1 LDRIAE
7 IVSLNE
13 ITIDKHRVKDALFR
27 IALQGGGSVTI
38 KPVAVTDSLMIGE
51 SPLIGKTS
59 VPWHL
64 VSALDFG
71 VKQAIRESALAS
83 WKLRSPPPLPNATTP
98 ADQLPSPLIGKPAP
112 EIELEIL
119 EDKYVQLA
127 DLKGQVVMLD
137 FWATWCGPCL
147 ASMPTLMDIATEFR
161 DQGVEFIAVNQQED
175 PEDVL
180 DFLATRRWDLQVA
193 LDADALISR
202 RYGVAGIPFTVI
214 IDKEGIVRHVHV
226 GAAANLEQTL
236 RAELQELLTPSRT
249 GNVSPANSAS
259 IEPT

>member
-1 LDRIAE
+1 
-7 IVSLNE
+7 
-13 ITIDKHRVKDALFR
+13 
-27 IALQGGGSVTI
+27 
-38 KPVAVTDSLMIGE
+38 
-51 SPLIGKTS
+51 
-59 VPWHL
+59 
-64 VSALDFG
+64 
-71 VKQAIRESALAS
+71 
-83 WKLRSPPPLPNATTP
+83 
-98 ADQLPSPLIGKPAP
+98 
-112 EIELEIL
+112 
-119 EDKYVQLA
+119 
-127 DLKGQVVMLD
+127 
-137 FWATWCGPCL
+137 
-147 ASMPTLMDIATEFR
+147 MDIATEFR

-180 DFLATRRWDLQVA
+180 DFLATRGWDLQVA

-259 IEPT
+259 IEPTGLHGET